1 MIALLHWANIARY
14 RISQLAYRDML
25 IAVHNGAGQVPDL
38 VAFQVGVQSCDE
50 TGEYRVARNIKIK
63 RSIVSRLRKILH
75 LIIVSPPCL
84 FSFSEKGYFHE
95 IYIQLL
101 KQRPSE
107 AI

>member
-63 RSIVSRLRKILH
+63 RSIVSRLREILH
-75 LIIVSPPCL
+75 LIIVFPPL
-84 FSFSEKGYFHE
+84 PFQRGVIFMKYTFSF
-95 IYIQLL
+95 
-101 KQRPSE
+101 
-107 AI
+107 